1 MRNSIGRPS
10 GLLVSGRQL
19 DKMTPDL
26 LEQARRE
33 VFHKLQVFK
42 KPDGFHK
49 RNRALFAFGTKQKL
63 SVAIGP

>member
-1 MRNSIGRPS
+1 
-10 GLLVSGRQL
+10 
-19 DKMTPDL
+19 MTPDL

-49 RNRALFAFGTKQKL
+49 RNSALFAFGTKQKL